1 MQHSNNNTLAGARG
15 SRRFGTLSTSLALAG
30 LVLCTLA
37 FAGCGGGGATFKS
50 TGDKTLGQEL
60 QDLDASYQK
69 GIITKKQ
76 YDDIKERLIKMYTR

>member
-1 MQHSNNNTLAGARG
+1 MQHSKNNPLKVARAL
-15 SRRFGTLSTSLALAG
+15 RRPASTALALAG
-30 LVLCTLA
+30 LVLCTFA

>member
-1 MQHSNNNTLAGARG
+1 MQHSENNTMKARV
-15 SRRFGTLSTSLALAG
+15 SRRAGTVATHLSLAA
-30 LVLCTLA
+30 LVLGTLA

-69 GIITKKQ
+69 GIITEKQ
-76 YDDIKERLIKMYTR
+76 YNEIKLRLIKMYTH